1 MEAFS
6 ELLEGVEEDKNTLS
20 GSREISINSLLHLDD
35 VFDILESERRRATIR
50 HVSKSDQFPV
60 STVDLSKTIALD
72 NTDHSD
78 ISELSSSDYKTL
90 YVSLQQIHLPK
101 LDEFDIIDFSSSE
114 SGVEGIGDSSRFEI
128 FDRLTEDELY
138 VNEMFD
144 QNYLDSIVK
153 DERMFSSLR
162 SEPDFLPEVKK
173 GDELISKDDYFNLLK
188 NSRRRSILGIVNS
201 VEDDISLKKL
211 SETVSCLENGKA
223 PEELDE
229 REFKTSYI
237 VVYQNHLPKL
247 EEHGIVSLEDDNI
260 SVEDQGK
267 LDALTLMID
276 EDLSSGEQYVD
287 QNYFEEKLSLKDYK
301 PEFVDKIMS

>member
-1 MEAFS
+1 VETCS
-6 ELLEGVEEDKNTLS
+6 ELLEGVEEDKNALS
-20 GSREISINSLLHLDD
+20 GGEISTNSLLHLDE

-50 HVSKSDQFPV
+50 HVSKSDEFPV
-60 STVDLSKTIALD
+60 STVDLSKSIALD
-72 NTDHSD
+72 NTDHSN

-90 YVSLQQIHLPK
+90 YVSLQQTHLPK
-101 LDEFDIIDFSSSE
+101 LDEFDIIDFNSSE
-114 SGVEGIGDSSRFEI
+114 SGVQGTGDSSRFEI

-144 QNYLDSIVK
+144 QNYLDSIVN
-153 DERMFSSLR
+153 DERMFSGLR
-162 SEPDFLPEVKK
+162 SEPDFLPEIKK
-173 GDELISKDDYFNLLK
+173 GDELISKNNYFNLLK
-188 NSRRRSILGIVNS
+188 NNRRRSILGIVNS

-223 PEELDE
+223 LSELDE
-229 REFKTSYI
+229 RDFKTSYI

-247 EEHGIVSLEDDNI
+247 EEHGIVSLEDGNI
-260 SVEDQGK
+260 SVEDQDK

-287 QNYFEEKLSLKDYK
+287 QNYFEEKLSLKDYR
-301 PEFVDKIMS
+301 PGFVDKIMS